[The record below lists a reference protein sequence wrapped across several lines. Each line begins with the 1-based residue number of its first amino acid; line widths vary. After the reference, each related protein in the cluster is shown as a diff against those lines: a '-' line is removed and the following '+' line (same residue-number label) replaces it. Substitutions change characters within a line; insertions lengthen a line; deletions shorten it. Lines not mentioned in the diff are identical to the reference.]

1 MSKQIIKENGKPAFV
16 VIPWKEWQ
24 RIESVL
30 EDRADSEAVRAF
42 LENPEESFPEDVV
55 HALAIE
61 REHPLKV
68 FRSYRG
74 LTQAAL
80 ARAAGTSAVYLS
92 QIERGRRSPGR
103 KLLAKLARALD
114 IDADLLTTA

>member
-42 LENPEESFPEDVV
+42 LENPEKGFPEDVV

-61 REHPLKV
+61 R
-68 FRSYRG
+68 
-74 LTQAAL
+74 
-80 ARAAGTSAVYLS
+80 
-92 QIERGRRSPGR
+92 GRRSPGR
-103 KLLAKLARALD
+103 TLLAGLGRALD